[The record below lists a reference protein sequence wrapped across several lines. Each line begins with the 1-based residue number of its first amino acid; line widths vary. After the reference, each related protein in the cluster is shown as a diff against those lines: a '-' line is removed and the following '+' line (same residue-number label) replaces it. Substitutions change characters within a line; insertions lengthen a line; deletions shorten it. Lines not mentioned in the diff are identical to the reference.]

1 MMFDKERNVL
11 MSALRKMGNPF
22 QELTV
27 EEKHSLH
34 DIEEDVKK
42 DIALLTIQSKDLFND
57 QRYKK
62 LKAEFDKIYET
73 SIKTL
78 VEFDCDDADK
88 YVIKMRG
95 FQIQIRTLRSM
106 FTVPEGFIKK
116 EINNADKV

>member
-1 MMFDKERNVL
+1 MMFGLNKKIL
-11 MSALRKMGNPF
+11 QSALQKSSNPF
-22 QELTV
+22 QDLTP

-34 DIEEDVKK
+34 EVEEDVKK
-42 DIALLTIQSKDLFND
+42 DIELLTTQSKDLFND

-88 YVIKMRG
+88 YVMKMRG
-95 FQIQIRTLRSM
+95 LQIQIRTLRAM

-116 EINNADKV
+116 EIDNAYKD